1 VGPKFVWIAAFGGRI
16 VWISCILVL
25 VVLLSLRHF
34 AEPARRRLTAA
45 FRFRPEACFQRV
57 ERFLT
62 ALVQGVESTRSD
74 AALLPI
80 FVYSVPEG
88 VLIAACY
95 WCVVQA
101 SAGIVSLTFVDVLI
115 LMGFVPFRGVVQIP
129 GTGGGRQVAA
139 ALELTELFGTRLG
152 TGDVVRCVLLDN
164 YICSCCARRF
174 GAGTK
179 NEAGLAQPAA
189 TEPGGG
195 EMKCPFCNYSQDKV
209 VDSRESKEGDAIR
222 RRRECLSCERRF
234 TTYERIDEVPY
245 MVIKKDGRREKFDR
259 QKVLGGLLKACE
271 KRPVGMAR
279 LSEVVNQVESKVS
292 DSPDREISTIEIG
305 EFLMDSL
312 RDMDKIAYVRFASV
326 YRDFQDEQ
334 AFFNELKNLMRHK
347 LP

>member
-139 ALELTELFGTRLG
+139 ALELTELFGTRLELA
-152 TGDVVRCVLLDN
+152 TSFAVFFWIITFVAVVP
-164 YICSCCARRF
+164 
-174 GAGTK
+174 
-179 NEAGLAQPAA
+179 AGL
-189 TEPGGG
+189 
-195 EMKCPFCNYSQDKV
+195 
-209 VDSRESKEGDAIR
+209 
-222 RRRECLSCERRF
+222 
-234 TTYERIDEVPY
+234 
-245 MVIKKDGRREKFDR
+245 
-259 QKVLGGLLKACE
+259 GLAPKT
-271 KRPVGMAR
+271 R
-279 LSEVVNQVESKVS
+279 L
-292 DSPDREISTIEIG
+292 DWH
-305 EFLMDSL
+305 SL
-312 RDMDKIAYVRFASV
+312 RQLNREVAK
-326 YRDFQDEQ
+326 
-334 AFFNELKNLMRHK
+334 
-347 LP
+347 